1 MPSPNTPGDAAQRS
15 CYPIV
20 PPTGFPINLE
30 GHRRHAC
37 NEAESSSQ
45 KLRPILYL
53 TLRPFPTLLDD
64 SGYPYTPDRRFRGEQ
79 AITADGITAIRFARA
94 LPGTQVVAGQGTRE
108 DVGKILSKL
117 VNYTVFHFGAEE
129 ELFKDTDYPHTESH
143 IKKHEE
149 LVQKVSTF
157 QDEFAQ
163 NRTEVSDELLNFL
176 TDWLIQHIHGTDRGY
191 KDYI

>member
-1 MPSPNTPGDAAQRS
+1 LGNWFTSLFGGKKKEQEKPDDLITWSKAYEVGHELIDQQHQTLVNM
-15 CYPIV
+15 
-20 PPTGFPINLE
+20 INEL
-30 GHRRHAC
+30 
-37 NEAESSSQ
+37 N
-45 KLRPILYL
+45 
-53 TLRPFPTLLDD
+53 
-64 SGYPYTPDRRFRGEQ
+64 
-79 AITADGITAIRFARA
+79 
-94 LPGTQVVAGQGTRE
+94 QVVAGQGTRE

-129 ELFKDTDYPHTESH
+129 ELFKDTDYPHTEAH